1 MWQLISS
8 TSKLPSYLEKA
19 AFPELWTADP
29 AWPWPVHIVEYPLGN
44 LQTTHS
50 FNSLQNTQNITSTH
64 PQTQKKICIWQ
75 KGFRVSHDRT
85 HLILHSTSHANF
97 CRHTKW
103 YGLKNAKM
111 SFGVV
116 CIMTYCGDV
125 AWVEVGRLLQE
136 GQACVRVHHIL
147 NNTDRRLI
155 TFTTRLGRGPED

>member
-50 FNSLQNTQNITSTH
+50 FNSLQNPQKITSTH
-64 PQTQKKICIWQ
+64 PQKKSVYDKKASESVTIGHIWHYI
-75 KGFRVSHDRT
+75 KHHT
-85 HLILHSTSHANF
+85 LTSVDIPSG
-97 CRHTKW
+97 KDW
-103 YGLKNAKM
+103 KM

-116 CIMTYCGDV
+116 YNDLLWWCSVSGSRTPPSGRPGLCESSPHPEQHRQ
-125 AWVEVGRLLQE
+125 EV
-136 GQACVRVHHIL
+136 
-147 NNTDRRLI
+147 NNI
-155 TFTTRLGRGPED
+155 TTRPGRGPED